1 MVVILVSIAA
11 FLASLAAIALV
22 FGPAEV
28 AVLTCVVL
36 TAWAAL
42 FLAVAFAVNF
52 LVDKF
57 QRWRHAPPSN
67 RSDAKPIGRIDDD
80 DHDRASDTQSAS
92 CLPSLPEPYSPTE
105 IWWFQNRS

>member
-1 MVVILVSIAA
+1 MVVFLFSIAA

-28 AVLTCVVL
+28 AILTCVVL
-36 TAWAAL
+36 TARAAL

-57 QRWRHAPPSN
+57 QCWRRAPPSN
-67 RSDAKPIGRIDDD
+67 GSEAKPNARIDDD
-80 DHDRASDTQSAS
+80 DHEGASDPQSAS